1 MKLLTTLKQP
11 SLESCVLRTVKWSVS
26 VHLERLLKNG
36 FYDSKIRSKRKF
48 GVRTEKSWH

>member
-11 SLESCVLRTVKWSVS
+11 SLKSCVLCTVKWSVS

-36 FYDSKIRSKRKF
+36 FYDKIGCKRKF